1 MGEPKENRSFFR
13 KVVQFVSNPTIEW
26 GELSSRPDEGKS
38 AERSELRAM
47 VERKRRKDFVRKRE
61 FDMLRRVRR
70 EGLTPEQLM
79 ALGPASR
86 LDEGESRL
94 PSESAAAHTQGVV
107 KAKIDHIEREMV
119 GEAPG
124 FRGSKTATFFDAP
137 TEPGVLARRGPGS
150 LMAPL
155 IQSVPQV
162 HDVVEDRRPV
172 LTRSTAPDVDLSEL
186 PLLNEMASQGPS
198 LAGGPSSLPLDA
210 HDSMSGANGAG
221 LALNSPAEFPI
232 VAPGL
237 TALPQSANI
246 VHDPELDEAVIS
258 FANADFNQCERSLR
272 QLIAPDGL
280 RSQHGDTW
288 LVMFDLY
295 RATGQ
300 QHHFETLAMDYAH
313 HFGWSAPQW
322 FSMPK
327 LVADVKAEQT
337 ANSRPAPLDDGAV
350 GWVAPALLET
360 ESVARLRSQSLQLPM
375 PWVLDWSYL
384 KQVEVEAATQ
394 LSTLFRLWGGQAVAM
409 RWIGGDRLFAALA
422 EAAPTGVRD
431 ADPAFWLV
439 RLDALRLI
447 NRADQF
453 DEVAIDYCVTYEV
466 SPPSWEPARCTVR
479 MSESGLPTQAPQ
491 LSMMSEVSTT
501 FQDSGLGDPSA
512 VVQVAHVNLSGQLV
526 GDLTQTLTRISAD
539 MGTAPVVEVNCAN
552 LIRVDFIAAGDL
564 LNWVLS
570 RCQEGRQIHFVDT
583 HRLIALFFGA
593 MGINEHA
600 HVQLRRT

>member
-13 KVVQFVSNPTIEW
+13 KVVQFVSNPTMEW
-26 GELSSRPDEGKS
+26 GELSSRLDEEKS
-38 AERSELRAM
+38 TERSELRAM
-47 VERKRRKDFVRKRE
+47 VERKRRNDFVRKRE

-70 EGLTPEQLM
+70 EGLTPDQLM
-79 ALGPASR
+79 AMGPSSR
-86 LDEGESRL
+86 LDDGESRF
-94 PSESAAAHTQGVV
+94 PSEAAVARTQGVV

-119 GEAPG
+119 GDGPG
-124 FRGSKTATFFDAP
+124 FRGSKTAAFFDAP

-155 IQSVPQV
+155 SSVPRV
-162 HDVVEDRRPV
+162 SDVLPQGVGKGPQDLEPDLNLADLPM
-172 LTRSTAPDVDLSEL
+172 LNDPASNASSLLISGNAPLPRDLPNWPE
-186 PLLNEMASQGPS
+186 PEE
-198 LAGGPSSLPLDA
+198 PSSDALPA
-210 HDSMSGANGAG
+210 
-221 LALNSPAEFPI
+221 FPI
-232 VAPGL
+232 AAPGL
-237 TALPQSANI
+237 PEDAMSAEI

-258 FANADFNQCERSLR
+258 FANADFNQCERSLQ
-272 QLIAPDGL
+272 QLIKAGGL
-280 RSQHGDTW
+280 RAQHAETW

-300 QHHFETLAMDYAH
+300 QSSFEGLAVDYAH

-322 FSMPK
+322 FSIPQQ
-327 LVADVKAEQT
+327 VADVRAEQR
-337 ANSRPAPLDDGAV
+337 ALSGPMPLADGEV
-350 GWVAPALLET
+350 GWVAPAMLDT
-360 ESVARLRSQSLQLPM
+360 EAVSRLRSQCLQLPM
-375 PWVLDWSYL
+375 PWVLDWSLL

-394 LSTLFRLWGGQAVAM
+394 LSTLFRLWGGQPVAM
-409 RWIGGDRLFAALA
+409 RWVGADRLFGALA

-453 DEVAIDYCVTYEV
+453 DETAIDYCVTYEV

-479 MSESGLPTQAPQ
+479 MTDSGSPTQTPQ
-491 LSMMSEVSTT
+491 LSVTSEVSTS
-501 FQDSGLGDPSA
+501 FQDSGIVTPSGQI
-512 VVQVAHVNLSGQLV
+512 QVAHVDMSGQLV
-526 GDLTQTLTRISAD
+526 GDLADTLNRINVNMGSA
-539 MGTAPVVEVNCAN
+539 PIVEIKCAN

-570 RCQEGRQIHFVDT
+570 RRQEDRQIHFMDT
-583 HRLIALFFGA
+583 HRLIALFFSA

-600 HVQLRRT
+600 QVHVRRH